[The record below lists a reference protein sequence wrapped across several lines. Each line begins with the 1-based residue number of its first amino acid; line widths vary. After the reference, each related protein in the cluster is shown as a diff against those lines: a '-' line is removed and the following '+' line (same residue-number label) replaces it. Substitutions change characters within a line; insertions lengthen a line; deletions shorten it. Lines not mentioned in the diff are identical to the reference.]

1 MAINYAKLRSL
12 TARKIISALLAEG
25 FVFDRQ
31 RGSHRQYKH
40 PTDGR
45 RVTVPIHPRMKTFII
60 QNLKSMIEGQAH
72 WSEADLRRLKLLK

>member
-12 TARKIISALLAEG
+12 TARKIIAALLAEG

-40 PTDGR
+40 PVKHG
-45 RVTVPIHPRMKTFII
+45 RVTVPGKLSKDIPPGTLGSV
-60 QNLKSMIEGQAH
+60 LKQA
-72 WSEADLRRLKLLK
+72 ELK